1 MKIVLYGINFAPE
14 LTGTGK
20 YTGEMAAWLAARGH
34 EVTAITAPP
43 YYPQWKVQPGYRAG
57 RYATQV
63 SQGVKVLR
71 APLWVPPKPGGI
83 KRLLHLATFAL
94 SSLPLLLACAARRP
108 DVILVVEPPLFCAP
122 AAAAMARLCG
132 ARAWLH
138 IQDYEVDAAFELGLL
153 KGRALKRLVAGME
166 RWLMRRFDR
175 VSTIS
180 TRMLALAR
188 RKGVDEARLVLFPNW
203 IDVAAARDGRDAY
216 DYRALLGIGR
226 DDVVAVYSGNMGGKQ
241 GLETLAD
248 LARILRRRSDIH
260 FIFCGEGHQREDLQ
274 RRCAGLPNVHFLPL
288 QPAERLAA
296 LLATADMH
304 LLPQRAGAADL
315 VMPSKLTGMLASGK
329 PVICGT
335 AAGTELAHVVSRCGI
350 IVQPENAPAMAR
362 AVLRLAASPARRA
375 ALGRAALEYAQ
386 TQLHTDTVL
395 DRLEQ
400 QLMALLG
407 ERTAA
412 VAKTFDRNQ

>member
-34 EVTAITAPP
+34 QVTAITAPP
-43 YYPQWKVQPGYRAG
+43 YYPQWRVQPGYRAG
-57 RYATQV
+57 RYATHAW
-63 SQGVKVLR
+63 QGVTVQR

-94 SSLPLLLACAARRP
+94 SSLPLLLASAARRP
-108 DVILVVEPPLFCAP
+108 DVIIVIEPPLFCAP
-122 AAAAMARLCG
+122 AAVAVARLCG
-132 ARAWLH
+132 AHAWLH

-153 KGRALKRLVAGME
+153 KGRALKRLVSGME

-180 TRMLALAR
+180 SRMLALAR
-188 RKGVDEARLVLFPNW
+188 RKGVDPSRLVLFPNW
-203 IDVAAARDGRDAY
+203 IDVAAARAGRDAV
-216 DYRALLGIGR
+216 DYRAQLGIPPEGI
-226 DDVVAVYSGNMGGKQ
+226 VAVYSGNMGGKQ

-248 LARILRRRSDIH
+248 LAHILRLRSRIH
-260 FIFCGEGHQREDLQ
+260 FIFCGEGHQREDLR
-274 RRCAGLPNVHFLPL
+274 RRCGELPNVHFLPL
-288 QPAERLAA
+288 QPAEHLPA
-296 LLATADMH
+296 LLATADIH

-335 AAGTELAHVVSRCGI
+335 APGTELAAVVAQCGK
-350 IVQPENAPAMAR
+350 IVQPENPRAMAR
-362 AVLRLAASPARRA
+362 ALLRLAQAPELRRTLGEA
-375 ALGRAALEYAQ
+375 ALRYAQ

-400 QLMALLG
+400 ELMAL
-407 ERTAA
+407 RAA
-412 VAKTFDRNQ
+412 PAALQKTP

>member
-34 EVTAITAPP
+34 DVTAITAPP

-57 RYATQV
+57 RYATQEW
-63 SQGVKVLR
+63 QGVKVMR
-71 APLWVPPKPGGI
+71 APLWVPPKPGGV

-94 SSLPLLLACAARRP
+94 SSLPLLLACGARRP

-153 KGRALKRLVAGME
+153 KGRALKRMVAGME

-188 RKGVDEARLVLFPNW
+188 RKGVDESRLVLFPNW
-203 IDVAAARDGRDAY
+203 IDVAAARDGRDAF
-216 DYRALLGIGR
+216 DYRGLLGIGH
-226 DDVVAVYSGNMGGKQ
+226 DDIVAVYSGNMGGKQ

-248 LARILRRRSDIH
+248 LARILRRRPDIH

-274 RRCAGLPNVHFLPL
+274 RRCADLANVHFLPL
-288 QPAERLAA
+288 QPAERLPA

-315 VMPSKLTGMLASGK
+315 VMPSKLTGMLASGR

-335 AAGTELAHVVSRCGI
+335 AAGTELAHVVSLCGI

-362 AVLRLAASPARRA
+362 AVLRLAASPTRRD
-375 ALGRAALEYAQ
+375 ALGRAALEYAR

-395 DRLEQ
+395 EKLEQ
-400 QLMALLG
+400 QLQALVAPN
-407 ERTAA
+407 AA
-412 VAKTFDRNQ
+412 ALKTR